1 MVVMATRGLGW
12 NSGICVEL
20 FGHQTWHGGWCLE
33 GLHHPEFGLDVV
45 ESLYCRRVTW
55 L

>member
-1 MVVMATRGLGW
+1 MVVMATRGLAGILGHVQ
-12 NSGICVEL
+12 NSSEIRL
-20 FGHQTWHGGWCLE
+20 WCLE